1 MALLV
6 VGSVA
11 LDTVETPFGQVS
23 EVLGGSATYFSL
35 SASFFTSVKLVAV
48 VGQDFPKEHTEFLKS
63 RGVDTDGLEVATGET
78 FRWRGRYGFDL
89 NDAETIETRLNVF
102 SSFDP
107 KLPPPYRRTR
117 YLFLANIDPDLQLK
131 VLSQVK
137 SPKLVALDTMNF
149 WIAKKRESLKKV
161 MGLVDV
167 VIINEAEARQFSL
180 EPNLVIAAKKIQELG
195 PRLVIIKRGEY
206 GVLMFTPEAIFSAPA
221 YPLEKTFD
229 PTGAGDSFAGGF
241 LGFLASTGN
250 HKEESLRQAV
260 VMGSVMA
267 SFSVEEFSL
276 NRLKRLKATE
286 IERRYREF
294 RALTH
299 FDDLKG
305 SLA

>member
-23 EVLGGSATYFSL
+23 EALGGSATYFSL
-35 SASFFTSVKLVAV
+35 AASFFTTVKLVAV
-48 VGQDFPKEHTEFLKS
+48 VGQDFPKEHTEFLKA
-63 RGVDTDGLEVATGET
+63 RGVDTAGLKVAKGET
-78 FRWRGRYGFDL
+78 FRWRGRYGYDL

-107 KLPPPYRRTR
+107 KLPRRYRETR

-137 SPKLVALDTMNF
+137 SPKLIALDTMNF

-161 MGLVDV
+161 MRLVDV
-167 VIINEAEARQFSL
+167 VIINEAEARQFAL
-180 EPNLVIAAKKIQELG
+180 EPNLVIAAKKIQALG
-195 PRLVIIKRGEY
+195 PRLVVIKRGEY
-206 GVLMFTPEAIFSAPA
+206 GVLMFNADSIFSAPA

-241 LGFLASTGN
+241 LGFLANAGD

-267 SFSVEEFSL
+267 SFAVEEFSL
-276 NRLKRLKATE
+276 NRLKRLKPTD
-286 IERRYREF
+286 IEKRYREF

-299 FDDLKG
+299 FEDLKAG
-305 SLA
+305 LG